1 LFLEIGRMVIGKL
14 KKFMPEIS
22 LYNTPGARIKFKVS
36 AIGFSGGLPAAEIR
50 ITDLN
55 YGGIM
60 GIPNV
65 INATCREV
73 IWNYGECPHNS

>member
-1 LFLEIGRMVIGKL
+1 MMIERL
-14 KKFMPEIS
+14 KRSILIMS

-36 AIGFSGGLPAAEIR
+36 AIGFSGGLPAVEIR

-60 GIPNV
+60 GTLTM
-65 INATCREV
+65 INATYQEV
-73 IWNYGECPHNS
+73 VWNYGECPHNS